1 MGLVGTETIERI
13 KRENDIVSVATRLGL
28 FDGVSSRQTGRKT
41 IQIKC
46 IFHEE
51 KSASLTLYVDTGTYY
66 CFGCSEFG
74 DVIKLVSKK
83 LNLNFPQTLKWFDPS
98 LEIGTQINYDEAKKY
113 LVDHGISY
121 ESQVKFDFCFSRY
134 WIGPTPY
141 PSIKF
146 KTPGGYKHRLFG
158 FPKDKYR
165 FEKGGHNSLFK
176 TGGDPKIAVIT
187 EGEFDAIRTNQETG
201 YSCFSS
207 TVGNTAFKKK
217 YLSEMGDFDLY
228 VVGYDNDAPGKDGAR
243 KAIKTLIGG
252 GIDKNKIVQIEVQ
265 FPSPKN
271 KDWCDFFG
279 SGFTKEDF
287 DELINL
293 AVLAKRGAG

>member
-1 MGLVGTETIERI
+1 MGLVSTEVISKI

-46 IFHEE
+46 IFHQE
-51 KSASLTLYVDTGTYY
+51 KTASLTLYVETGSYY
-66 CFGCSEFG
+66 CFGCGEGG

-83 LNLNFPQTLKWFDPS
+83 LNLNFPQTLKWFDSS
-98 LEIGTQINYDEAKKY
+98 LDIGTQINYDEAKRY
-113 LVDHGISY
+113 LIDHGISY
-121 ESQVKFDFCFSRY
+121 DSQVKFDFCFTKY

-146 KTPGGYKHRLFG
+146 KTPGGCKHRIFG
-158 FPKDKYR
+158 YPQDKYR

-187 EGEFDAIRTNQETG
+187 EGEFDTIRTNQETG

-207 TVGNTAFKKK
+207 TVGNTKFKKK
-217 YLSEMGDFDLY
+217 YLSEMVGFDLY
-228 VVGYDNDAPGKDGAR
+228 VVGYDNDAPGKKGA
-243 KAIKTLIGG
+243 KEAIKTLIDG
-252 GIDKNKIVQIEVQ
+252 GIVKDKIVKIEV
-265 FPSPKN
+265 PELLG
-271 KDWCDFFG
+271 KDWCDYFSAG
-279 SGFTKEDF
+279 MKKSDF
-287 DELINL
+287 DELISISTKKGVK
-293 AVLAKRGAG
+293 A

>member
-1 MGLVGTETIERI
+1 MGLVSMEIISRI
-13 KRENDIVSVATRLGL
+13 KQENDIVSVATRLGL
-28 FDGVSSRQTGRKT
+28 FDESFSRLTGKKT

-46 IFHEE
+46 IFHQE
-51 KSASLTLYVDTGTYY
+51 KTASLTLYTGTGTYF
-66 CFGCSEFG
+66 CFGCSESG

-83 LNLNFPQTLKWFDPS
+83 LNLNFPQTLKWFDPT
-98 LEIGTQINYDEAKKY
+98 LEISPQINYDEAKKY
-113 LVDHGISY
+113 LIDHGISY
-121 ESQVKFDFCFSRY
+121 ESQQKFDFCFSKY
-134 WIGPTPY
+134 WIGQTPY

-158 FPKDKYR
+158 YQKDKYR

-176 TGGDPKIAVIT
+176 TGGDPKIAIIT
-187 EGEFDAIRTNQETG
+187 EGEFDAIKTNQETG

-207 TVGNTAFKKK
+207 TVGNTTFKKK
-217 YLSEMGDFDLY
+217 YLSEMEGFDLY
-228 VVGYDNDAPGKDGAR
+228 VVAYDNDQPGREGA
-243 KAIKTLIGG
+243 KNTIKTLSGG
-252 GIDKNKIVQIEVQ
+252 GIDKYKIVQIEVL

-279 SGFTKEDF
+279 NGFTKKDF

-293 AVLAKRGAG
+293 AVSAKRGVG

>member
-1 MGLVGTETIERI
+1 MGLVSTETIERI

-51 KSASLTLYVDTGTYY
+51 KTASLTLYTETGSYF
-66 CFGCSEFG
+66 CFGCGKSG
-74 DVIKLVSKK
+74 DVLKLVSQK
-83 LNLNFPQTLKWFDPS
+83 LNLNFPQTLKWFDSS
-98 LEIGTQINYDEAKKY
+98 LDIGTQINYDEAKKY

-121 ESQVKFDFCFSRY
+121 ESQVKFGFCFTKY
-134 WIGPTPY
+134 WIGTTPY

-158 FPKDKYR
+158 YPKDKYR

-176 TGGDPKIAVIT
+176 TGGDSKTAVIT

-207 TVGNTAFKKK
+207 TVGNTKFKKK
-217 YLSEMGDFDLY
+217 YLSEMVGFDLY
-228 VVGYDNDAPGKDGAR
+228 VVAYDNDPPGKNGAGE
-243 KAIKTLIGG
+243 AIKTLVGG
-252 GIDKNKIVQIEVQ
+252 GVDKNKIIKIEV
-265 FPSPKN
+265 PELLG
-271 KDWCDFFG
+271 KDWCDYF
-279 SGFTKEDF
+279 SGGWKKEDF
-287 DELINL
+287 DELIKDSSN
-293 AVLAKRGAG
+293 KGKEP